1 MANGSPNTVFA
12 KSKLTPCARTLA
24 AALASCHSN
33 SNFIVLRDTSSVNYP
48 WDSVT
53 KNALSKRWH
62 ILTLVLSN
70 DSELHA
76 QGVQDRIDGF
86 EAWVRTCTQGLVQAF
101 PAQARVFG
109 DLRHA
114 SCLGHVAKGCDEY
127 LGIRIFGS
135 RRKIFRNDHIVI
147 EIRRRVEWFVSCF
160 LLLHGFVLVS
170 SRAIFFALTMS
181 FVCEALTP

>member
-1 MANGSPNTVFA
+1 MLPA
-12 KSKLTPCARTLA
+12 KK
-24 AALASCHSN
+24 N
-33 SNFIVLRDTSSVNYP
+33 
-48 WDSVT
+48 WDIRPR
-53 KNALSKRWH
+53 RWH
-62 ILTLVLSN
+62 ILILVFSN
-70 DSELHA
+70 DRELHT
-76 QGVQDRIDGF
+76 QGVQDGVDRF
-86 EAWVRTCTQGLVQAF
+86 KAWVRARTQGFVQAF
-101 PAQARVFG
+101 PAQSCVFG

-181 FVCEALTP
+181 FVCEALTPPANNTYIVEPVRV